1 MPSDFTGRYRL
12 RFRNFFGATI
22 ILAVVFIC
30 ATYVTSDVLTLGYAM
45 MVPVFAYLSFLIEDA
60 RIEKR
65 SPRGFEVWIEIAIAA
80 AGAAVVG
87 YLGYRLWLLGF

>member
-30 ATYVTSDVLTLGYAM
+30 ATSDVLTLGYAM
-45 MVPVFAYLSFLIEDA
+45 MVPVFAFLSFLIEDA

-65 SPRGFEVWIEIAIAA
+65 SPRGFEVWIETAIAA
-80 AGAAVVG
+80 TGAAVVG